1 MGRLFKGRSTPQAP
15 QLPPQPPAPELMD
28 FLDEISGVQTITTTG
43 PDGKKRRVTQRLPM
57 TPQEQQILD
66 QAERLIN
73 QSVTNIERLYQHD
86 PASVVNYQPFI
97 QAFTSINNER
107 MQDLA
112 QIGNFKDIAEKVEQF
127 RTINKNLAMRE
138 FESKRRASEEI
149 FARRGI
155 SKGTEASEYRA
166 AMAREQELLG
176 QQLDVNA
183 ENYGEDLAARRLG
196 REKELYNTRETGR
209 QGRLQ
214 EAEVAYNLERQK
226 EQDIKD
232 IRQNSINENLGL
244 MELGQNIQGK
254 GQKSE
259 LGLQGNN
266 AALGVFNAQAA
277 NQNQRD
283 ANNIARITNQY
294 GLDMQQHNATPARFG
309 QKILDLGLATAGQV
323 AGSYIGSKIPGTGN
337 GAAVNNPTPV
347 APVQF
352 GRNYKRNQAFT
363 QLARVGR

>member
-1 MGRLFKGRSTPQAP
+1 MGKLFRGRSTPQAP

-66 QAERLIN
+66 QAQRLIT
-73 QSVTNIERLYQHD
+73 QSVGNIERLYQHD

-107 MQDLA
+107 LRDLA

-127 RTINKNLAMRE
+127 RTINKNLSMRE

-149 FARRGI
+149 LARRGI
-155 SKGTEASEYRA
+155 SKSTEASEYRA
-166 AMAREQELLG
+166 AMAREQALLG

-196 REKELYNTRETGR
+196 RETGVYNLREAGR

-214 EAEVAYNLERQK
+214 EAELAYNMERQK

-232 IRQNSINENLGL
+232 IRQDAINENLGL

-259 LGLQGNN
+259 LALHGNN
-266 AALGVFNAQAA
+266 AALGVFNSQAQ
-277 NQNQRD
+277 NQNQRY
-283 ANNIARITNQY
+283 ANDIARVTNQY

-309 QKILDLGLATAGQV
+309 QKLMDLGLATAGQA
-323 AGSYIGSKIPGTGN
+323 AGAYLAPKIPGVGTGT
-337 GAAVNNPTPV
+337 AVNNP
-347 APVQF
+347 APVPPAQF
-352 GRNYKRNQAFT
+352 GQNYRRNQAFR
-363 QLARVGR
+363 QLAQVGR